1 MKIIINCAIQMK
13 KITAKFNLFSLCL
26 ISCYSSIVLAENKI
40 KYIKE
45 DNEKDKLETIT
56 VTGEGVQRSELQTS
70 SSLSVITNKDIE
82 RRPDFYSLLNVLKQ
96 TSNVLDTG
104 LGNDV
109 PTIRGVEGT
118 SAHGA
123 VSFLAGVR
131 PRVNI
136 QVDGDSS
143 NYYELAFGPKSLW
156 DIKQVEVYRGPQ
168 SYSQGRNSIAGAIV
182 MQSNDPINKFEA
194 AAKADYGNQ
203 NKRQLAAML
212 SGPLI
217 DEQLL
222 FRFTVDQKGRKSYEH
237 IANYHPAGDSRKF
250 KATTTNAK
258 LLWLPS
264 AVPDFYSRLTFKH
277 VDSRNPQ
284 GEFKPTI
291 IRDTYRPVH
300 KTRTSSTIWDAGYQF
315 NDTWEFENKTVY
327 SNYIRDRFSL
337 PSGAP
342 SRVEGHQWQ
351 VQPIL
356 RYNDGSYKGLLGLF
370 YLKAPQDDSILLGVR
385 NLYHDVTNTKAV
397 LGEFTFKPIDIIEVN
412 LSARYE
418 QEKHTRNGGS
428 NYVLNYQSKTDVF
441 LPKFDIAYLISDD
454 QRIGAKIAR
463 GYNPGGAGITFTSPI
478 KIYSYS
484 PEYLWNY
491 EIYHRWL
498 SEDKRLKVN
507 TNIFYNDYKDMQI
520 EYSHPLGI
528 TIANA
533 DKAIT
538 YGAEFN
544 IEWQATQNLNLTT
557 SLGLLKTKIE
567 KYSDSKS
574 YNGNKLTRA
583 PGYTFNL
590 GGYYNLPYGLETGLN
605 ASFVDSYYTDAS
617 NNRTSKIDSYY
628 QANAYLAYNF
638 KQGRIMLYADN
649 VFNSH
654 EKISLMSSS
663 SRYSTYQQPRQVG
676 ISAQINY

>member
-1 MKIIINCAIQMK
+1 MK
-13 KITAKFNLFSLCL
+13 KITAKFSLFSLCL
-26 ISCYSSIVLAENKI
+26 MCCYSSIVLAENNI
-40 KYIKE
+40 KDIKK
-45 DNEKDKLETIT
+45 DNKQDKLETIT

-70 SSLSVITNKDIE
+70 SSLNVITNKDIE
-82 RRPDFYSLLNVLKQ
+82 RRPDLYSLTTVLKQ
-96 TSNVLDTG
+96 TSNILETG
-104 LGNDV
+104 LGNQL
-109 PTIRGVEGT
+109 PTIRGVEGS

-123 VSFLAGVR
+123 ISFLAGAR
-131 PRVNI
+131 PRVNV
-136 QVDGDSS
+136 QVDGDNS
-143 NYYELAFGPKSLW
+143 NYNELAFATKSLW
-156 DIKQVEVYRGPQ
+156 DIKQIEVFRGPQ
-168 SYSQGRNSIAGAIV
+168 SYAQGRNSIAGAIV

-194 AAKADYGNQ
+194 AAKTDYGNQ
-203 NKRQLAAML
+203 NKRQFAAML
-212 SGPLI
+212 SGPLV

-222 FRFTVDQKGRKSYEH
+222 FRFTVDDQSRKSYEH
-237 IANYHPAGDSRKF
+237 LANYHPAGDSRKF
-250 KATTTNAK
+250 KATTTKAK

-284 GEFKPTI
+284 GEFKPTTNY
-291 IRDTYRPVH
+291 DTYRSVF
-300 KTRTSSTIWDAGYQF
+300 KIRTSSTIWDSGYQF
-315 NDTWEFENKTVY
+315 NDTWKFENKVVY
-327 SNYIRDRFSL
+327 SNYIHDRFSL

-342 SRVEGHQWQ
+342 SRVEGHKWQ

-356 RYNDGSYKGLLGLF
+356 RYNNGTYKGLLGLF
-370 YLKAPQDDSILLGVR
+370 YFQSPQDDSILLGIR
-385 NLYHDVTNTKAV
+385 NRYHDVTKTKSV
-397 LGEFTFKPIDIIEVN
+397 LGEFTFKSIDVIEVN

-418 QEKHTRNGGS
+418 QEKHTRKGGS
-428 NYVLNYQSKTDVF
+428 LFLLNYDNKTNVF

-463 GYNPGGAGITFTSPI
+463 GYNPGGAGITFTYPFST
-478 KIYSYS
+478 YSYGT
-484 PEYLWNY
+484 EYLWNY
-491 EIYHRWL
+491 ELYHRWL
-498 SEDKRLKVN
+498 SDDKRLKIN

-544 IEWQATQNLNLTT
+544 VEWQATQNLNLTT
-557 SLGLLKTKIE
+557 GLGLLKTKIK
-567 KYSDSKS
+567 KYSDSKN

-590 GGYYNLPYGLETGLN
+590 GGYYNLPYGFETGLN

-617 NNRTSKIDSYY
+617 NNRASKIDSYY

-649 VFNSH
+649 VFNAH
-654 EKISLMSSS
+654 DKISLMSSS